1 MTAVLS
7 AISFVLA
14 FFEFPVPL
22 SPSFARMDLS
32 DLPALI
38 GAFAYGPISGILIE
52 LVKNALQFLTSSTG
66 GIGELANFIMGS
78 SFVVTAGLIYKLHK
92 TKRTALIAC
101 LVASVVMGITAA
113 IVNYFILLP
122 VFEAFMPLDQLI
134 ASFGEFMPFIKTKL
148 DVVLF
153 NAFPFDLMK
162 GIESSIVT
170 MLLYKQLTPILKG
183 RQNRRFLMQTKNYLQ
198 YIVEKIHPTV
208 FATVDRQGHPVTCA
222 IDMMDYDESGLYFLT
237 EKGKNF
243 YDRLKSNENIARTA
257 MKGEDTLSCVAV
269 SVQGKAKEI
278 GPDILPELF
287 CKNPNIEKIYS

>member
-1 MTAVLS
+1 MKTVATQKRTSIQNVRILTMTAVLS

-134 ASFGEFMPFIKTKL
+134 ASFGEFIPFIKTKL

-153 NAFPFDLMK
+153 NAFPFNLLK
-162 GIESSIVT
+162 GIGISIVT
-170 MLLYKQLTPILKG
+170 MLLYITPILKG
-183 RQNRRFLMQTKNYLQ
+183 R
-198 YIVEKIHPTV
+198 
-208 FATVDRQGHPVTCA
+208 
-222 IDMMDYDESGLYFLT
+222 
-237 EKGKNF
+237 
-243 YDRLKSNENIARTA
+243 
-257 MKGEDTLSCVAV
+257 
-269 SVQGKAKEI
+269 
-278 GPDILPELF
+278 PE
-287 CKNPNIEKIYS
+287 